1 MRTLIVYYSRT
12 GTTAT
17 IASALANRLDADKR
31 EIGCDRYAG
40 GLLRYLL
47 AGYDSV
53 RGNLPE
59 IEMTE
64 FAAEQYDLVLIG
76 TPVWTSHP
84 SLPIRAF
91 LNNKPDLPARVAVFL
106 THGGHSPPHIC
117 IDEIAAMLA
126 VPIEANLM
134 FNSAQVSD
142 RKFADDVS
150 DFAGE
155 LQNRSGEGVADN
167 WLSDKISKMH

>member
-12 GTTAT
+12 GTTAN
-17 IASALANRLDADKR
+17 IANALANRLDADKR
-31 EIGCDRYAG
+31 EIGCDRYTG

-76 TPVWTSHP
+76 TPIWTSHP
-84 SLPIRAF
+84 SLPVRAF
-91 LNNKPDLPARVAVFL
+91 LDRKPDLPARVAVFL
-106 THGGHSPPHIC
+106 THGGHSPAQTC
-117 IDEIAAMLA
+117 IDEIELMLP
-126 VPIEANLM
+126 VPIEAKLT
-134 FNSAQVSD
+134 FNSAQVSAGT
-142 RKFADDVS
+142 FADDI
-150 DFAGE
+150 DGFASE
-155 LQNRSGEGVADN
+155 LESRAGQ
-167 WLSDKISKMH
+167 

>member
-64 FAAEQYDLVLIG
+64 FAAEQYDLLLIG

-84 SLPIRAF
+84 SLPVRSF
-91 LNNKPDLPARVAVFL
+91 LDRKPELPTRVAVFL
-106 THGGHSPPHIC
+106 THGGHSAAQTC
-117 IDEIAAMLA
+117 IDEIELMLP
-126 VPIEANLM
+126 VPIEAKLT
-134 FNSAQVSD
+134 FNSAQVSSG
-142 RKFADDVS
+142 KFADDVE
-150 DFAGE
+150 DFATE
-155 LQNRSGEGVADN
+155 LENRPGQ
-167 WLSDKISKMH
+167 